1 MVPGFTNSRARCA
14 AACFCASTSAGAVAI
29 YLIEPLSARIDGM
42 ARLMESVPGRVIRKF
57 LEDQAP
63 NWAALIAWNAL
74 FAMFPIVIFA
84 ASLLGLVLRLFG
96 QANDRIYS
104 TIFTAIPG
112 DSRPL
117 LDAVTTVKSQS
128 GILFIVG
135 LVGLLWGG
143 SALFGVIEQAFAV
156 IYHTKTRDFI
166 RQKLIAFGM
175 VFLFTILVGVAVAT
189 SAILPAIKQIPD
201 MPLVLYS
208 GAAAFILQVIVGTI
222 AGILLFGSMYYVIPN
237 RKQQFRKVIPGALVA
252 GLLFELITLLFPLY
266 LSINNGINQY
276 GKTFGLFFLL
286 MTFFFFL
293 GLITMIGVELNSV
306 IYPVPIDLPGKD
318 SHAVATPESGP
329 EGERVGVRGRRGDRN
344 GHAGNG
350 AARDGRRGIPARAAL
365 GMAVVASVVGVLL
378 GRRSASSD

>member
-1 MVPGFTNSRARCA
+1 
-14 AACFCASTSAGAVAI
+14 
-29 YLIEPLSARIDGM
+29 
-42 ARLMESVPGRVIRKF
+42 MESVPGRVIRKF

-96 QANDRIYS
+96 QASDTIYS

-112 DSRPL
+112 DPRPL

-128 GILFIVG
+128 GVLFIVG
-135 LVGLLWGG
+135 LIGLLWGG
-143 SALFGVIEQAFAV
+143 SALFGSIEQAFAV
-156 IYHTKTRDFI
+156 IYHTKPRDFP
-166 RQKLIAFGM
+166 RQRLIAFGM

-189 SAILPAIKQIPD
+189 SALLPALKHIPNI
-201 MPLVLYS
+201 PEFLYS
-208 GAAAFILQVIVGTI
+208 GVAAFILQVAVGIT
-222 AGILLFGSMYYVIPN
+222 AGFLLFGSMYYVIPN

-293 GLITMIGVELNSV
+293 GLITMIGVEVNSV
-306 IYPVPIDLPGKD
+306 IYPVPIALPGKD
-318 SHAVATPESGP
+318 SHAVAPAESGP
-329 EGERVGVRGRRGDRN
+329 EGERRRMASN
-344 GHAGNG
+344 GHAPNG
-350 AARDGRRGIPARAAL
+350 RHGIPARAAL
-365 GMAVVASVVGVLL
+365 GLAVVASVVGVLL
-378 GRRSASSD
+378 GRRSANSD

>member
-1 MVPGFTNSRARCA
+1 MG
-14 AACFCASTSAGAVAI
+14 
-29 YLIEPLSARIDGM
+29 
-42 ARLMESVPGRVIRKF
+42 RLMESVPGRVIRKF

-96 QANDRIYS
+96 QANDTIYS

-112 DSRPL
+112 DPRPL
-117 LDAVTTVKSQS
+117 LDAVTAVKSQS
-128 GILFIVG
+128 GVLFIVG

-156 IYHTKTRDFI
+156 IYHTKPRDFL
-166 RQKLIAFGM
+166 RQRLIAFGM

-189 SAILPAIKQIPD
+189 SALLPALKHIPNI
-201 MPLVLYS
+201 PEFLYS
-208 GAAAFILQVIVGTI
+208 GVAAFILQVAVGIT
-222 AGILLFGSMYYVIPN
+222 AGLLLFGSMYYVIPN
-237 RKQQFRKVIPGALVA
+237 RKQQFRKVLPGALVA

-293 GLITMIGVELNSV
+293 GLITMIGVEVNSV
-306 IYPVPIDLPGKD
+306 IYPVPIALPGKD
-318 SHAVATPESGP
+318 SHAVAAPESGP
-329 EGERVGVRGRRGDRN
+329 EGEPRRMASN
-344 GHAGNG
+344 GHAPNG
-350 AARDGRRGIPARAAL
+350 RHSIPARAAL
-365 GMAVVASVVGVLL
+365 GLAVVASVVGVLL
-378 GRRSASSD
+378 GRRSANSD

>member
-1 MVPGFTNSRARCA
+1 MG
-14 AACFCASTSAGAVAI
+14 
-29 YLIEPLSARIDGM
+29 
-42 ARLMESVPGRVIRKF
+42 RLMESVPGRVIRKF

-74 FAMFPIVIFA
+74 LAMFPIVIFA
-84 ASLLGLVLRLFG
+84 ASLLGFALRLFG
-96 QANDRIYS
+96 AANDAVYK
-104 TIFTAIPG
+104 TIFSAIPG
-112 DSRPL
+112 DPQQQTEL
-117 LDAVTTVKSQS
+117 VKAVSGVKSQS
-128 GILFIVG
+128 GLLFIVG
-135 LVGLLWGG
+135 LAGLLLGG
-143 SALFGVIEQAFAV
+143 SALFGVMEQAFAV
-156 IYHTKTRDFI
+156 IYHTRPRDFV

-222 AGILLFGSMYYVIPN
+222 AGLLLFGSMYYVIPN
-237 RKQQFRKVIPGALVA
+237 RRQQFRKVIPGALIA
-252 GLLFELITLLFPLY
+252 GVLFEAITLLFPLY
-266 LSINNGINQY
+266 LELNKGLNQY
-276 GKTFGLFFLL
+276 GKTFGLLFVL

-293 GLITMIGVELNSV
+293 GLITMIGVEVNSV
-306 IYPVPIDLPGKD
+306 IYPVPIALPGKD

-329 EGERVGVRGRRGDRN
+329 EGERAGVGRRRDRN
-344 GHAGNG
+344 GHVGNG

-378 GRRSASSD
+378 GRRSAGSD